1 MNTVLNNINQSRYF
15 NDSTANTK
23 IEEIKKHLDSPSDA
37 DKLESM
43 KKLIAMLSKGRD
55 VSEAFPQV
63 VKNVIVKNLE
73 IKKLVYMYLVHYAES
88 QNDSALLSINTIQKS
103 LNDQSQ
109 VIRASALRV
118 MSSIRVID
126 IIEVIILAIEKSV
139 KDTSPFVRKA
149 AAFAIAKVHKLDC
162 DKQEPLIELL
172 EVLLNDTSTMV
183 LGAAIVAFNELC
195 PQRFDLLHQHYR
207 KICQLLADFDEWS
220 QVIVLDILTKYARSQ
235 FRCPDSTMNDK
246 NIKQFKKKSKS
257 FYSDEEDEEEDDN
270 SLYKKKPL
278 ERDMFDSSEE
288 IDMDHR
294 LLLKSTLPLL
304 QSRNNA
310 VVMAV
315 SSLYFYCA
323 PSIEAQKVG
332 KSLVRILRSGPEV
345 QYITLTN
352 ISTMVTLRPSM
363 FEPHL
368 SEFFIHSSDPEYSIK
383 LKLEILTRLATPE
396 NIGKI
401 LKEFKEYVKNEDKK
415 FVAATIQAIGSCAS
429 TVPDVTES
437 CIYGLMS
444 LLSNQ
449 STVVVAES
457 VIVLKRLLQLNA
469 INEKLEKDKEKEKEN
484 LKENASTISK
494 HSSVSSI
501 KYDNII
507 LHLSKL
513 LETLQVPSARASI
526 IWVIGEYCH
535 RVPLVA
541 PDVFRKLVKSFSDE
555 HESVKLETLNLGSK
569 LYVQFT
575 DSATSD
581 NNNNNNNLPTI
592 PNECKNE
599 RTKEKITL
607 MFQYV
612 LNLAKFDQN
621 YDIRDNSRMLKHF
634 YFNTENTQTISSNIK
649 QIVINQKPIPTETS
663 ISEDRQRF
671 TLGSLSHIV
680 NHTALGYTA
689 LPDFPEVAPDP
700 SVREPIQRWIPNQ
713 QSQQQ
718 QQQLNNI
725 FVDTPFYSDEED
737 EDEDEEDEEYEENED
752 QEYEEQ
758 DEYEDFFG
766 EGKKN
771 KKKNRKQKQ
780 QHYDED
786 EYNQDI
792 DDVEYDGEGEDEDDF
807 DELFGITH
815 DENNHQTNGVV
826 NSGEEE
832 MEKFEFGN
840 YINSTKSVKK
850 ILLKPTIS
858 GGLSIDYCFIRIR
871 DNDEYSCEPRYN
883 IIQLNIKNQSEEETF
898 TDISIV
904 NKNLIDGADIREFD
918 SIESIEPNQTIQ
930 KQIYVLFNSTS
941 QSCKFEIS
949 FNKGSFP
956 VTLTP
961 IIGELLI
968 PIVPSYESISQ
979 WKDEFEEV
987 GEFKQVDDQCELGDQ
1002 CLEKLNNNESSDENI
1017 GLMPILPIVLE
1028 SINLV
1033 PIASNKSKSKIQ
1045 FASKTL
1051 LKDENIYV
1059 QLLKQQQQQQQPTV
1073 NCIIRSNDQVVSALL
1088 LKKLKDVLQK

>member
-162 DKQEPLIELL
+162 DKQEPLVELL

-257 FYSDEEDEEEDDN
+257 FYSDEEDQEDDETDN

-368 SEFFIHSSDPEYSIK
+368 SEFFIHSSDPDYSIK

-469 INEKLEKDKEKEKEN
+469 TNEKLEKLEKEN
-484 LKENASTISK
+484 HVKDNHSTISK
-494 HSSVSSI
+494 HSSSNNSI

-513 LETLQVPSARASI
+513 LDTLQVPSARASI
-526 IWVIGEYCH
+526 VWVIGEYCY

-575 DSATSD
+575 DGATTATATTD
-581 NNNNNNNLPTI
+581 NAI
-592 PNECKNE
+592 PNEFKNE

-634 YFNTENTQTISSNIK
+634 YFNTENTQSINSNIK

-689 LPDFPEVAPDP
+689 LPDFPDVAPDP

-718 QQQLNNI
+718 QQLNNI
-725 FVDTPFYSDEED
+725 FVDTPFYSDEE
-737 EDEDEEDEEYEENED
+737 EEEEEEEYDEEEEEEEEEEYEEQN
-752 QEYEEQ
+752 
-758 DEYEDFFG
+758 EYEDFFG
-766 EGKKN
+766 EEKKK
-771 KKKNRKQKQ
+771 KKKNRKQQ
-780 QHYDED
+780 NYDED

-792 DDVEYDGEGEDEDDF
+792 DDGEYDGEGEVQDEDDF

-815 DENNHQTNGVV
+815 DDNNQTTNGI
-826 NSGEEE
+826 SSEE
-832 MEKFEFGN
+832 MDKFDFEN
-840 YINSTKSVKK
+840 YINSTTTTTTKSVKK

-871 DNDEYSCEPRYN
+871 DNEEYSCEPRYN
-883 IIQLNIKNQSEEETF
+883 IIQLNIKNQSDETF
-898 TDISIV
+898 SDISII
-904 NKNLIDGADIREFD
+904 NKNLIDGADISEFVP
-918 SIESIEPNQTIQ
+918 IESIEPNQTIQ
-930 KQIYVLFNSTS
+930 KQINVLFNSTS

-949 FNKGSFP
+949 FNKGNFP

-968 PIVPSYESISQ
+968 PIVPIYESISQ

-987 GEFKQVDDQCELGDQ
+987 GEFKQVDDQFELGDQ
-1002 CLEKLNNNESSDENI
+1002 CLDKLNNNNNEGSDENI

-1028 SINLV
+1028 SINLI

-1059 QLLKQQQQQQQPTV
+1059 QIQLLKQQPPNV
-1073 NCIIRSNDQVVSALL
+1073 DCIIRSNDQVVSALL